1 MRASCLD
8 MRPIILSLTLA
19 GMLAAGNSAF
29 AAANPLGLFFDDS
42 FDNIESFEHPGG
54 LVVTGN
60 CNRYDERFAKVRA
73 AGGEVLAYLNPI
85 EIYDTLPCKLNRG
98 FYNGG
103 NVALWPFPGYG
114 ERTNWPKTK
123 LADIRAGTEWSNH
136 IVEYIAGLMREGKVD
151 GVFLDNIG
159 AQLWAR
165 AKWNSW
171 APDEKKAWT
180 LGNVDLVRRIDE
192 QRRKL
197 NPRFI
202 VVTNNFWDKGGPEGL
217 EGERYVDGI
226 MLEHSAFNQFH
237 RDYAQ
242 RAFADR
248 GQRRVLVMAKTP
260 DDVAG
265 WAQSPGVTHVG
276 WQPKYDHP
284 PRPSIPFAKPV
295 R

>member
-1 MRASCLD
+1 MRQLLWV
-8 MRPIILSLTLA
+8 ISLVAVLA
-19 GMLAAGNSAF
+19 RVDAAHS
-29 AAANPLGLFFDDS
+29 AANPLGLFFDNS
-42 FDNIESFEHPGG
+42 FDNIEDYAHPGG

-85 EIYDTLPCKLNRG
+85 EIYDTLPCKLSRD
-98 FYNGG
+98 FYDGG
-103 NVALWPFPGYG
+103 NVALWPFPKYG
-114 ERTNWPKTK
+114 ERVNWPKTH
-123 LADIRAGTEWSNH
+123 LVDIRAGTEWSNH
-136 IVEYIAGLMREGKVD
+136 IVEYVAGLMREGKVD

-171 APDEKKAWT
+171 APEEKEAWT

-192 QRRKL
+192 QRRKID
-197 NPRFI
+197 PDFI
-202 VVTNNFWDKGGPEGL
+202 VVTNNFWDKGGPAGL
-217 EGERYVDGI
+217 EGERYVSGI
-226 MLEHSAFNQFH
+226 MLEHSTFNRFH
-237 RDYAQ
+237 QDYAQ
-242 RAFADR
+242 RKFADS
-248 GQRRVLVMAKTP
+248 GPRRVIVMAKTP
-260 DDVAG
+260 DDVAR

-284 PRPSIPFAKPV
+284 GKPLVPFAKPV